1 VTEEGDVQDAS
12 FYQRHLDAVSR
23 SFALCIPQLD
33 EPFRGRVALAYL
45 LFRVL
50 DTVEDAPFADRD
62 QQQRLFDEFRRLL
75 RERPASGRGAQ
86 LARAFP
92 SSLTSAEASL
102 LEVSDL
108 LFADAWEL
116 PEEARAVLL
125 GALDRVAQ
133 GMAAYARRGAVL
145 RLLDVEDVC
154 RYCCFVAGIV
164 GELLTRLWAL
174 DGGRPPSMLAAY
186 RFGLYLQ
193 KVNILKDQREDE
205 AAGRFMVPDRA
216 ALMASLREDGRGA
229 LEYLTALPREAR
241 GYRIFCSWSL
251 MLGATSLSQLDAPA
265 QSRRAETLA
274 LLGRTAEIV
283 EDDAAL
289 SRLFRELLP
298 PLPEA
303 RPQQPARKP
312 ETTAWFVRALGAP
325 LTPAELSA
333 LGAVVQ

>member
-1 VTEEGDVQDAS
+1 VQDAS

-23 SFALCIPQLD
+23 SFALCIPQLE

-50 DTVEDAPFADRD
+50 DTVEDAPFADREE
-62 QQQRLFDEFRRLL
+62 QQRLFDEFRRLL
-75 RERPASGRGAQ
+75 RERPAKGQAAG

-92 SSLTSAEASL
+92 PGLTRAEAEL

-116 PEEARAVLL
+116 PEDSRVVLL
-125 GALDRVAQ
+125 GALDRMAQ

-154 RYCCFVAGIV
+154 RYCCFVAGLV
-164 GELLTRLWAL
+164 GELLTRLWAV
-174 DGGRPPSMLAAY
+174 DGRNAPSMLAAY

-193 KVNILKDQREDE
+193 KINILKDQREDE
-205 AAGRFMVPDRA
+205 AAGRFLVPDRA
-216 ALMASLREDGRGA
+216 ALLASLREDGRGA
-229 LEYLTALPREAR
+229 LEYLTTLPRDAR
-241 GYRIFCSWSL
+241 GYRIFCAWSL
-251 MLGATSLSQLDAPA
+251 MLGASSLSQLDARP

-283 EDDAAL
+283 EDDSAL

-303 RPQQPARKP
+303 QPQPLARKP

-325 LTPAELSA
+325 LSPAELSA